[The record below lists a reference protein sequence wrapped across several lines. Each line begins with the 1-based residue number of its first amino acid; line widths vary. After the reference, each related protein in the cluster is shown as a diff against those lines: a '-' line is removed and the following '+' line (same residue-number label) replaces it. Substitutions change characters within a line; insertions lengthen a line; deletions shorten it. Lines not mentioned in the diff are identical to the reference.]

1 MLPMQSHAQEYKN
14 QPHDFRQQYDNLR
27 KNNLIDKSTTY
38 KQWKKFQEENYR
50 AKYQMEQEAQQ
61 EMKEEQYQTFSKKKK
76 YYIFFKFQY
85 K

>member
-1 MLPMQSHAQEYKN
+1 MQSHAQEYKN

-50 AKYQMEQEAQQ
+50 ANIKW
-61 EMKEEQYQTFSKKKK
+61 SKKLNKK
-76 YYIFFKFQY
+76 
-85 K
+85 

>member
-1 MLPMQSHAQEYKN
+1 MQSHAQEYKN

-50 AKYQMEQEAQQ
+50 AKYQME
-61 EMKEEQYQTFSKKKK
+61 
-76 YYIFFKFQY
+76 
-85 K
+85 

>member
-1 MLPMQSHAQEYKN
+1 MHKSIKN
-14 QPHDFRQQYDNLR
+14 QSHDFRQQYDNLR

-61 EMKEEQYQTFSKKKK
+61 EMKEEQYQTFSKTKK
-76 YYIFFKFQY
+76 YYVFFKFQY